1 MDLMEE
7 TQFEIG
13 QTVVYANNGICTIE
27 KIEVMSFTAGMPKEL
42 YYVLRQKK
50 NSATQF
56 FVPVKNEKL
65 TAKLRPLMQK
75 EDIDDILMG
84 LAGDDAVE
92 WIPDRRQ
99 RTEYFKSILFEG
111 VSGRLLNMIICIYER
126 KRKLA
131 REGKKLPV
139 TECTMLKSAE
149 RLVQEEFEFV
159 LDLEPEELP
168 KYIRKRLHIQEDEDE
183 E

>member
-13 QTVVYANNGICTIE
+13 QLVVYANNGICTVE

-65 TAKLRPLMQK
+65 TSKLRPLMQK

-84 LAGDDAVE
+84 LTDGDAVE

-111 VSGRLLNMIICIYER
+111 VSGKLLNMIICIYNR
-126 KRKLA
+126 KRQLD

-139 TECTMLKSAE
+139 TECTTLKSAE

-159 LDLEPEELP
+159 LGLEAEEVP
-168 KYIRKRLHIQEDEDE
+168 KYIRKRLHIQEDYNE
-183 E
+183 